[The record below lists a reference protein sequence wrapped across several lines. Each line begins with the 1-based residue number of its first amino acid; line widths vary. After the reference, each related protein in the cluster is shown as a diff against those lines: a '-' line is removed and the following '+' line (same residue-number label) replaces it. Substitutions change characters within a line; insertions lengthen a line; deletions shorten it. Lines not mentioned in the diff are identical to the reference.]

1 MILLLGGTSETAPIA
16 RAIAGTGR
24 KVLVSTATDN
34 RLDVGTENSLI
45 ERRTGRLDPE
55 GFASLIKELGITCL
69 VDATHPF
76 AVEASKSAREASAL
90 SGVPLI
96 TYKRPGSE
104 NHYKKTTYVEN
115 HDEAAVTA
123 FSFRK
128 PVLLTTGSRF
138 LKPYLDVAKSS
149 GVSLTARVLPHEESR
164 KAVEQLG
171 LNESFVVYERGPF
184 TVEQNVKLIKER
196 NIGVIVSKDS
206 GTAGGMAEK
215 FEAARETN
223 CEMIVIRR
231 PDDSSRGY
239 GDAQSIAKAV
249 EQIWEI

>member
-34 RLDVGTENSLI
+34 RLDVGTENPLI

-55 GFASLIKELGITCL
+55 GLASLIKELGIICV

-76 AVEASKSAREASAL
+76 AVEASKSAREASSL

-96 TYKRPGSE
+96 TYKRPGRE
-104 NHYKKTTYVEN
+104 NHYEKTIYVES
-115 HDEAAVTA
+115 HEEAAVAA
-123 FSFRK
+123 FSFKR

-138 LKPYLDVAKSS
+138 LKPYLDEAKRS
-149 GVSLTARVLPHEESR
+149 GVSVTARVLPHEESR
-164 KAVEQLG
+164 KAVEQFG
-171 LNESFVVYERGPF
+171 LDESFVVYERGPF
-184 TVEQNVKLIKER
+184 TIEQNVKLIKER

-215 FEAARETN
+215 YEAAKETN
-223 CEMIVIRR
+223 CVVVVIRR
-231 PDDSSRGY
+231 PDDSSEGY
-239 GDAQSIAKAV
+239 GDAQAIAKAV
-249 EQIWEI
+249 EQIGEK